1 MNTACFWLGKGSY
14 DYGDVVGHVN
24 LSIVNGITGEVIPV
38 MASLSLLAVPVAS
51 EKHMRAL
58 GEARKNT
65 FFCGYKDG
73 VEYGNYLVFSYMR
86 STYRGMAKAL
96 TILRLREKADHI
108 RMLVSVPAHRESVT
122 NGQMKVFEGCADIVS
137 AQEAMHISALDRVTA
152 RTGFVEQMDAAFDE
166 ETLGLKFFFFNIV
179 TKGTPHTEQPLSVDD
194 GAGGKK
200 KIIAERVTRKIRIRR
215 T

>member
-1 MNTACFWLGKGSY
+1 MNTACFWFGKGSY

-24 LSIVNGITGEVIPV
+24 LSIVNGVTGEVIPV
-38 MASLSLLAVPVAS
+38 MSSPSLLAVPVAS
-51 EKHMRAL
+51 ERHMRAL

-65 FFCGYKDG
+65 FFCGYKEG
-73 VEYGNYLVFSYMR
+73 MEYGSYLVFSYMR

-96 TILRLREKADHI
+96 TILRLRERADHI

-137 AQEAMHISALDRVTA
+137 AQEAMHISALDKVTA

-166 ETLGLKFFFFNIV
+166 AQGLKFFSLDIV

-200 KIIAERVTRKIRIRR
+200 KIVAERVTRKIRIRR